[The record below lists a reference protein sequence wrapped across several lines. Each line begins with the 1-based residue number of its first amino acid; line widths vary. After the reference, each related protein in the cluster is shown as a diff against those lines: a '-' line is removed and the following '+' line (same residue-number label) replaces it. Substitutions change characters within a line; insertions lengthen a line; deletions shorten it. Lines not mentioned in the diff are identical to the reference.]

1 MSAMSVF
8 APTSFFGDRERK
20 ISIRPGVD
28 ILLGDFRLEGPGLFP
43 FRSSGGSCELAFV
56 LSGTIRNRIRDVER
70 EVVVPPR
77 YAAVW
82 VPPSREGFHGCAP
95 GEDIRFACI
104 SIQCSLF
111 DSLGANA
118 GLSAVSEQ
126 VGADHRLFPM
136 NAAMQAAVQ
145 QIFLCPYR
153 GCAGMVFLEA
163 KALELIS
170 HIMAELCPYPSDLPG
185 SPGDPLYPRVGP
197 NSAAS
202 AGIFPAM
209 AGTSQLRHVR
219 RILLGSMVSPPSLAE
234 LAARAGLSVT
244 TLTRGFRK
252 IYGVS
257 VFEFLRNERLEK
269 AKMLLESGEAN
280 VTEAAYAVGFSS
292 PAHLTRLFSRRFGI
306 SPSKLRRSVS
316 SLHSDS

>member
-20 ISIRPGVD
+20 ISIRPGID
-28 ILLGDFRLEGPGLFP
+28 IRLGDFRLERPGVFP
-43 FRSSGGSCELAFV
+43 FRSSCGTCELAFV
-56 LSGTIRNRIRDVER
+56 LSGTIRNRIRDVEQ

-82 VPPSREGFHGCAP
+82 APPSREGIHGCAP

-111 DSLGANA
+111 DSLGANL
-118 GLSAVSEQ
+118 GLSAVWEK

-136 NAAMQAAVQ
+136 NVAMQAAVQ

-153 GCAGMVFLEA
+153 GRAGMVFLEA

-170 HIMAELCPYPSDLPG
+170 HIMSELNP
-185 SPGDPLYPRVGP
+185 DPLGFPGCPCGP
-197 NSAAS
+197 NSPNAGSNSAAP
-202 AGIFPAM
+202 AGNFPAL
-209 AGTSQLRHVR
+209 AGTSQFRHVR
-219 RILLGSMVSPPSLAE
+219 RILQENMVSPPSLAE

-257 VFEFLRNERLEK
+257 VFEFLRSERLEK

-280 VTEAAYAVGFSS
+280 VTEATYAVGFSS

-306 SPSKLRRSVS
+306 SPSALRRNVS
-316 SLHSDS
+316 TLHSDS